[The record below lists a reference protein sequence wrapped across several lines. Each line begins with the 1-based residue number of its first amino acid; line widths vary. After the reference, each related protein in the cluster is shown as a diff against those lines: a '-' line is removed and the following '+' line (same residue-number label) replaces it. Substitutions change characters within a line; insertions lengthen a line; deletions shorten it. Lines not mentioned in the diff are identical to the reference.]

1 MPCACRLCRK
11 LCWKG
16 TRGNDGQVYPGIV
29 VALHGAD
36 IEVKAMECAGTNRYK
51 WPKHQDQI
59 QYEPQNVLCLIPEP
73 KHVTRR
79 HVEISP
85 EIWQLL
91 QNTT

>member
-1 MPCACRLCRK
+1 MK
-11 LCWKG
+11 IQEG
-16 TRGNDGQVYPGIV
+16 TIVDEWVVVRYDGQVYPGIV

-36 IEVKAMECAGTNRYK
+36 IEVKAMECAGNNRYK

-59 QYEPQNVLCLIPEP
+59 HYEPQNVLCLIPEP